1 MKLSQVLL
9 LSLVITSQV
18 SAIYPPV
25 EKDPSIDSDELVTIQ
40 KLTSDSGSA
49 SGSESG
55 SKDSIGGLKKADSK
69 TLKNTKLIKGG
80 KNEEEDEEEE
90 DEDDSFGLDTA
101 KSKTTT
107 PDDDVANEAE
117 IAKLKKLSAKKAH
130 GSGHDDD
137 DEDEEEDDDDDDDDK
152 ENYNRKGLNKQSS
165 SKSIKEFEKS
175 EKSKNAFFLSVS
187 MIFVSEIGDKTFLV
201 AALMSMKHPRMI
213 VFSAAFSALVIMTIL
228 SGLVGHALPS
238 LLPHRFTQFLAAVL
252 FFVFSYN
259 LTKEGLSMDKNAGV
273 GDEMAE
279 VEEEIEAVNLN
290 DDLSRVENANVNVN
304 ANDNI
309 TLSKDTIIEKAKEI
323 YKNALSKSSNLI
335 AFMLTPIW
343 VQTFAMTFL
352 GEWGDRSQ
360 IATIAMA
367 AGSDYWLVILG
378 GIVGHGICTAGAVIG
393 GKMLAAHISM
403 RNVTLGGAAAF
414 FIFAIM
420 YLYSAYYN
428 LD

>member
-9 LSLVITSQV
+9 LSLVVTSQV

-40 KLTSDSGSA
+40 QLS
-49 SGSESG
+49 SESG
-55 SKDSIGGLKKADSK
+55 SKNSVGGLKKADGEI
-69 TLKNTKLIKGG
+69 LKNAKLTKGG
-80 KNEEEDEEEE
+80 D
-90 DEDDSFGLDTA
+90 
-101 KSKTTT
+101 
-107 PDDDVANEAE
+107 
-117 IAKLKKLSAKKAH
+117 
-130 GSGHDDD
+130 HDDD
-137 DEDEEEDDDDDDDDK
+137 NDDDDDDEDDDDDDDEHDETYK
-152 ENYNRKGLNKQSS
+152 RKGLNKQFSSS
-165 SKSIKEFEKS
+165 SKSNSKSKSTEEFENS

-213 VFSAAFSALVIMTIL
+213 VFSAAFSALVLMTIL
-228 SGLVGHALPS
+228 SGLVGHVLPS
-238 LLPHRFTQFLAAVL
+238 LLPYRLTQFLAAVL
-252 FFVFSYN
+252 FFVFSYS
-259 LTKEGLSMDKNAGV
+259 LTKEGLAMDKNAGV

-290 DDLSRVENANVNVN
+290 DDLSRVENASDSTGV
-304 ANDNI
+304 AALSSE
-309 TLSKDTIIEKAKEI
+309 TLVGKAKAI
-323 YKNALSKSSNLI
+323 YKSVSSTSGNLI

>member
-9 LSLVITSQV
+9 LSLVVTLQV

-40 KLTSDSGSA
+40 KL
-49 SGSESG
+49 GSESG
-55 SKDSIGGLKKADSK
+55 SKNSVDGLKKADGEI
-69 TLKNTKLIKGG
+69 LKN
-80 KNEEEDEEEE
+80 
-90 DEDDSFGLDTA
+90 
-101 KSKTTT
+101 
-107 PDDDVANEAE
+107 
-117 IAKLKKLSAKKAH
+117 AKLTK
-130 GSGHDDD
+130 SGDHDDD
-137 DEDEEEDDDDDDDDK
+137 NDDDDDDEEDDDDDDEHDETYK
-152 ENYNRKGLNKQSS
+152 RKGLNKQFSS
-165 SKSIKEFEKS
+165 SSNSKSKSKSTEEFENS

-213 VFSAAFSALVIMTIL
+213 VFSAAFSALVLMTIL
-228 SGLVGHALPS
+228 SGLVGHVLPS
-238 LLPHRFTQFLAAVL
+238 LLPYRLTQFLAAVL

-259 LTKEGLSMDKNAGV
+259 LTKEGLAMDKNAGV

-290 DDLSRVENANVNVN
+290 DDLSRVENANVSTGV
-304 ANDNI
+304 AALSSD
-309 TLSKDTIIEKAKEI
+309 TLVGKAKAI
-323 YKNALSKSSNLI
+323 YKSVSSTSGNLI

-428 LD
+428 LE

>member
-1 MKLSQVLL
+1 
-9 LSLVITSQV
+9 
-18 SAIYPPV
+18 
-25 EKDPSIDSDELVTIQ
+25 
-40 KLTSDSGSA
+40 
-49 SGSESG
+49 
-55 SKDSIGGLKKADSK
+55 
-69 TLKNTKLIKGG
+69 
-80 KNEEEDEEEE
+80 
-90 DEDDSFGLDTA
+90 
-101 KSKTTT
+101 
-107 PDDDVANEAE
+107 
-117 IAKLKKLSAKKAH
+117 
-130 GSGHDDD
+130 
-137 DEDEEEDDDDDDDDK
+137 
-152 ENYNRKGLNKQSS
+152 
-165 SKSIKEFEKS
+165 
-175 EKSKNAFFLSVS
+175 

-213 VFSAAFSALVIMTIL
+213 VFSAAFSALVLMTIL
-228 SGLVGHALPS
+228 SGLVGHVLPS
-238 LLPHRFTQFLAAVL
+238 LLPYRLTQFLAAVL

-259 LTKEGLSMDKNAGV
+259 LTKEGLAMDKNAGV

-290 DDLSRVENANVNVN
+290 DDLSRVENANVSTGV
-304 ANDNI
+304 AALSSD
-309 TLSKDTIIEKAKEI
+309 TLVGKAKAI
-323 YKNALSKSSNLI
+323 YKSVSSTSGNLI

-428 LD
+428 LE